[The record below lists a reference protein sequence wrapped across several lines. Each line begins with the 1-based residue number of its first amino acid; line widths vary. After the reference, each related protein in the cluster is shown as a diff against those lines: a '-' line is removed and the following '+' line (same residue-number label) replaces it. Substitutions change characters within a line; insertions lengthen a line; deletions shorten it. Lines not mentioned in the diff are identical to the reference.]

1 MKDLRKIQEF
11 FSKPTDDKIDTITMD
26 IPLFIRSLEYA
37 REDAKDDMDLHN
49 MAEKA
54 IKGTKQKGI
63 LSMVDYDNLT
73 QQKIKEVIQ
82 QVISEEKTK
91 RDRCLRIAD
100 RKFDKPSAY
109 KSGAVVRC
117 RKGKIWKKLK
127 EEILSN
133 LTTIEPYNDP
143 DDEYSQD
150 LDSYLKDDNIDWKKE
165 SYITLLNPNQ
175 IQPSEWNSLS
185 DDPQNLTSVKYSK
198 IDPSKFPPIL
208 ALKTGPNSYEAID
221 GIHRVYAFR
230 LNNHMI
236 PAIVISPK
244 LKQGLSTD
252 DTQMVNF
259 MFNKYEDN
267 NIPTPT
273 KINNLQEIGD
283 AGSKIYPYSSPQ
295 NKGKNQEYT
304 FETDSGLNYVV
315 KFHKFEFSPLADV
328 SFYFTDPNNSSQD
341 KSYINVHLNTANKG
355 EVFSV
360 MSTITQIVKDYL
372 NDNPDMNALSIM
384 PTKDSSKD
392 NRRFNLYM
400 AYIKQQLDPSQ
411 FDVEIDSIGDIE
423 ITRKNTNSEN
433 LDPTSF
439 KDDNKS
445 SPYGSGYTK
454 IKEDIS
460 SKIKTYKIPYKE
472 FNIEIK
478 DRIKEWKNEYGND
491 TALINEMV
499 ARNLLYKIAQDLFGG
514 VNEIDFANK
523 AKNPT
528 NYFQMVMYL
537 GNMILWTSPFIYVD
551 NNHKVITSKTK
562 IKVLDEDYEDLA
574 VLKEDESLNKWFK
587 RQGPSGKEGGWV
599 DCNTCRTTDGKT
611 KCKACGRKKGEK
623 RSKYPSCRPTA
634 AKCKDKGK
642 GKTWGKTK

>member
-1 MKDLRKIQEF
+1 MKHTYNKMKDLRKIQEF
-11 FSKPTDDKIDTITMD
+11 FSKPTEDKIDTITMD

-150 LDSYLKDDNIDWKKE
+150 L
-165 SYITLLNPNQ
+165 
-175 IQPSEWNSLS
+175 
-185 DDPQNLTSVKYSK
+185 
-198 IDPSKFPPIL
+198 
-208 ALKTGPNSYEAID
+208 AI
-221 GIHRVYAFR
+221 
-230 LNNHMI
+230 
-236 PAIVISPK
+236 
-244 LKQGLSTD
+244 
-252 DTQMVNF
+252 
-259 MFNKYEDN
+259 
-267 NIPTPT
+267 
-273 KINNLQEIGD
+273 
-283 AGSKIYPYSSPQ
+283 
-295 NKGKNQEYT
+295 
-304 FETDSGLNYVV
+304 
-315 KFHKFEFSPLADV
+315 
-328 SFYFTDPNNSSQD
+328 
-341 KSYINVHLNTANKG
+341 
-355 EVFSV
+355 
-360 MSTITQIVKDYL
+360 
-372 NDNPDMNALSIM
+372 
-384 PTKDSSKD
+384 
-392 NRRFNLYM
+392 
-400 AYIKQQLDPSQ
+400 
-411 FDVEIDSIGDIE
+411 
-423 ITRKNTNSEN
+423 
-433 LDPTSF
+433 
-439 KDDNKS
+439 
-445 SPYGSGYTK
+445 
-454 IKEDIS
+454 
-460 SKIKTYKIPYKE
+460 
-472 FNIEIK
+472 
-478 DRIKEWKNEYGND
+478 
-491 TALINEMV
+491 
-499 ARNLLYKIAQDLFGG
+499 
-514 VNEIDFANK
+514 
-523 AKNPT
+523 
-528 NYFQMVMYL
+528 
-537 GNMILWTSPFIYVD
+537 
-551 NNHKVITSKTK
+551 
-562 IKVLDEDYEDLA
+562 
-574 VLKEDESLNKWFK
+574 LKEDESLHKWFK